1 MVPVAIVWVS
11 ANEIRRLVGAP
22 LAGVDCDLGIGAQR
36 PRAIDDVVGL
46 VRREDAVRWNAS
58 LDPSLQV
65 GKRVKSVGGLATT
78 AARRHEQPA
87 ELPRLLQ
94 SLVTTIFPS
103 TEKGHD
109 VLVILDTPGCGV
121 SRATPEMGE
130 KDLAAALP
138 EIVEVGI
145 DRVGQLRA

>member
-1 MVPVAIVWVS
+1 IVPVAVLCVS
-11 ANEIRRLVGAP
+11 ANEIRRLGGAP
-22 LAGVDCDLGIGAQR
+22 VAGVDRDLGIGAQR

-46 VRREDAVRWNAS
+46 VRREDALRWNAS

-65 GKRVKSVGGLATT
+65 GKRVKSVGDLGTT
-78 AARRHEQPA
+78 SARPHEQPE

-103 TEKGHD
+103 TQEGHD
-109 VLVILDTPGCGV
+109 VLVILDTPGCRV

-138 EIVEVGI
+138 
-145 DRVGQLRA
+145 